1 MQRYLKVFFKG
12 ETFNFEAQ
20 PDYDQNIRHC
30 LYGLDADLIMLGLL
44 SHDPHFALLREEV
57 TFGRTSK
64 QKSKEYQLGVV
75 KTDSRLESQNF
86 FLLHLSILR
95 EYLELEFDTL
105 SKSLNFTYD
114 FERIIDDFILLTFFV
129 GNDFLP
135 NLPYLHINEGA
146 LAYMFDIY
154 KRVLPSCGGYINEAG
169 IINLDRLEIVLIEL
183 EKMEYEAFEIDQGN
197 ASWLKAKQSGDYE
210 EERAEKKTLVLTPY
224 QKSLVKEVKKFT
236 LYSDDD
242 DLDFPP
248 TLNAT
253 DRKFVQDLVTVLG
266 LEYRTVTNEDGEK
279 HLQIHFKD
287 DFEPEEEGEDAMKR
301 IFKKYERA
309 QVSEQSVE
317 EAEAAMDRKYNEKF
331 DEWKDE
337 YYKVRNPRSGELTGG
352 RRSCIFRYT
361 MRLLLLTLRRI
372 TSMDCSG
379 CYYIIIAA
387 FLLGLGFI
395 DTIIPLKLR
404 VLPQKIWVD
413 ERCAQRIQS

>member
-1 MQRYLKVFFKG
+1 
-12 ETFNFEAQ
+12 
-20 PDYDQNIRHC
+20 
-30 LYGLDADLIMLGLL
+30 MLGLL

-57 TFGRTSK
+57 TFGRTK
-64 QKSKEYQLGVV
+64 QKSKEYPTTVAIA
-75 KTDSRLESQNF
+75 DNRLESQNF

-105 SKSLNFTYD
+105 SQSLDFTYD

-169 IINLDRLEIVLIEL
+169 IINLDRLEIVLTEL

-197 ASWLKAKQSGDYE
+197 ASWLKAKQSGHYE
-210 EERAEKKTLVLTPY
+210 EERTEKKALVLTPY
-224 QKSLVKEVKKFT
+224 QKSLVKEVKTFT
-236 LYSDDD
+236 LYSDED

-253 DRKFVQDLVTVLG
+253 DRKFVQDLVKALG
-266 LEYRTVTNEDGEK
+266 LEYRTVTNEEGEK
-279 HLQIHFKD
+279 HLQVHFKD

-309 QVSEQSVE
+309 QVSEQTVE

-337 YYKVRNPRSGELTGG
+337 YYKVREFREVRLTGVG
-352 RRSCIFRYT
+352 E
-361 MRLLLLTLRRI
+361 
-372 TSMDCSG
+372 
-379 CYYIIIAA
+379 AA
-387 FLLGLGFI
+387 FFV
-395 DTIIPLKLR
+395 T
-404 VLPQKIWVD
+404 
-413 ERCAQRIQS
+413 